1 MKTHITA
8 PAGEIGWNYTIPP
21 DRGAKVLLLTVG
33 HIAVLG
39 RWEGRVGEFYLAW
52 SPLPKRDKARERA
65 IQLEQTAYQVAGRL
79 AKAPA

>member
-8 PAGEIGWNYTIPP
+8 PAGEIGWNYSIPP

-52 SPLPKRDKARERA
+52 SPLPKRDKVRERMIETELA
-65 IQLEQTAYQVAGRL
+65 AERVVGRVVPG
-79 AKAPA
+79 AA

>member
-8 PAGEIGWNYTIPP
+8 PAGEIGWNYAIPA

-52 SPLPKRDKARERA
+52 SPLPKRDKAREQEIA
-65 IQLEQTAYQVAGRL
+65 AGRG
-79 AKAPA
+79 A